1 MLAHLLKL
9 IWKRKSRNLLI
20 MLEIALAFVLVFA
33 VVAFAT
39 RSAQLYRAPLGFA
52 SDDVWAIRLQVPDY
66 EALKANP
73 APLDEIQ
80 RSLKQMPQV
89 QEVALVN
96 HSPYSNSTNG
106 AGFSP
111 APGAHKVGSNL
122 VHVSDTFAAVLSMPL
137 AEGRWFTAADAG
149 DVMPVVVNRR
159 MAHALFPDI
168 GPGESV
174 VGKTFVYDEDS
185 DPNRKRFRITGVVQ
199 DYREG
204 GEFMTPVNFA
214 LLRFNPTPGTDLPL
228 TVMIKLK
235 AGTPRAFEAQLIDRL
250 KQLQGQW
257 SYQIAPLVDLRSDV
271 LRMVLAPLGVVAVIA
286 TFLLLMVGFGLF
298 GVLWHN
304 TTLRI
309 PEIGLR
315 RAVGAQARQIYQ
327 QIVAEQLL
335 LSTLAMLLALLM
347 LVQLPLTGLLGDE
360 LNWLVFGIATLGTAA
375 LVLAVSLLCA
385 LYPGWQASRLAPAAA
400 LHHE

>member
-1 MLAHLLKL
+1 MIAHLLKI
-9 IWKRKSRNLLI
+9 IWKRKSRNLLL

-33 VVAFAT
+33 VVAFAA

-52 SDDVWAIRLQVPDY
+52 SDDVWAIQLQVPDY

-111 APGAHKVGSNL
+111 APGAHRVASYL
-122 VHVSDTFAAVLSMPL
+122 VHASDTFAAVLSMPL

-149 DVMPVVVNRR
+149 DVMPAVVNRR

-168 GPGESV
+168 PAGESV
-174 VGKTFVYDEDS
+174 VGRTFVYDEDS

-199 DYREG
+199 DYRDG

-235 AGTPRAFEAQLIDRL
+235 AGTPRAFEAELIGRL
-250 KQLQGQW
+250 KQLRSQW
-257 SYQIAPLVDLRSDV
+257 SYQIAPLADLRTDV
-271 LRMVLAPLGVVAVIA
+271 LRMVLVPLGVVAVIA
-286 TFLLLMVGFGLF
+286 AFMLLMVGFGLF
-298 GVLWHN
+298 GVLWQN

-315 RAVGAQARQIYQ
+315 RAVGARATQIYR

-335 LSTLAMLLALLM
+335 LCSLAMLLALLL
-347 LVQLPLTGLLGDE
+347 LVQLPLTGLLGE
-360 LNWLVFGIATLGTAA
+360 GLNWPVFGIATLCTAA
-375 LVLAVSLLCA
+375 VLWVVSLLSA
-385 LYPGWQASRLAPAAA
+385 LYPAWQASRLPPAAA
-400 LHHE
+400 LHCE